1 MDIILYVTD
10 QSGKRLELCEQ
21 SRFDVKNTDAIDIQN
36 HPGDIEH
43 GVINLHPEVE
53 YQSVGGI
60 GGAFTDASATVWSE
74 MPEDKREEFIHAYFD
89 RESGIGYNLGRL
101 SIASCD
107 FSTEDYTYVE
117 EGDMTLDS
125 FDISHDKKAVFP
137 MIKAAGKYSK
147 LKLFASPWS
156 PPAYMKTENNRI
168 GGHLKKECNPLWAK
182 YFAKY
187 IDACRENGV
196 DISAVTVQ
204 NEPRHYQIWESCLYT
219 PEEEAEFLGHLGREL
234 NGKGVKILCYDH
246 CRERLFER
254 AKYIFDGENGKYCDG
269 FAHHW
274 YSGDHFGELRAY
286 YSKYPDKINIMSEGC
301 RAIPGSGIHEEYN
314 LPHAEIY
321 AHDMVGAFANGLTH
335 FCDWNLL
342 LNEENGPYHN
352 REGRGCS
359 AEAPVYYD
367 RKSNELIYRLSYYY
381 IGHISKFVERGAKVI
396 ASSSY
401 DSNIETVAF
410 KNPDGSLVC
419 VLLNRTDTCYKP
431 ILRIGDNIRKVTVE
445 PHSIVTAIISY

>member
-1 MDIILYVTD
+1 MNAKIFVTNEN
-10 QSGKRLELCEQ
+10 GKKLKLDNELSFEY
-21 SRFDVKNTDAIDIQN
+21 RNTDAIDIQN
-36 HPGDIEH
+36 HPGDIE
-43 GVINLHPEVE
+43 GNLINLHPEVE
-53 YQSVGGI
+53 YQTVGGI
-60 GGAFTDASATVWSE
+60 GGAFTDTSATVWSE
-74 MPEDKREEFIHAYFD
+74 MPDDKKQEFIRAYFD
-89 RESGIGYNLGRL
+89 RENGIGYNLGRL
-101 SIASCD
+101 SIGSCD

-137 MIKAAGKYSK
+137 LVKAASEYSK

-156 PPAYMKTENNRI
+156 PPAYMKTDNNRI
-168 GGHLKKECNPLWAK
+168 GGHLKKEFYPLWAK

-219 PEEEAEFLGHLGREL
+219 PEEETEFLGHLGREL

-254 AKYIFDGENGKYCDG
+254 AKYIFDSENGKYCDG

-286 YSKYPDKINIMSEGC
+286 YTKYPDKINIMSEGC
-301 RAIPGSGIHEEYN
+301 WPVPGSGILEKYE
-314 LPHAEIY
+314 LPHAEAY
-321 AHDMVGAFANGLTH
+321 AHDMIGAFANGLTH
-335 FCDWNLL
+335 FCDWNML

-352 REGRGCS
+352 REGRGQS
-359 AEAPVYYD
+359 ADAPIFYD
-367 RKSNELIYRLSYYY
+367 RRSGEMIYRLTYYY
-381 IGHISKFVERGAKVI
+381 IGHISKFVEVGAKVI

-401 DSNIETVAF
+401 NSNLETVAF
-410 KNPDGSLVC
+410 KNPDGSIVC
-419 VLLNRTDTCYKP
+419 VLFNRTDNDFKS
-431 ILRIGDNIRKVTVE
+431 IVRIGNDICKIPVE
-445 PHSIVTAIISY
+445 AHSIVTAVIK